1 LSESKSPGWMRGAQ
15 VGLGAIVII
24 LSILVLIHPGIT
36 VVSIIIIIAII
47 LLFVGVEKILS
58 GIFVANKSRWGSV
71 GLGVLAI
78 ILALIAL
85 AFPIGT
91 TVFVI
96 TLLAIAL
103 LFNGI
108 AHVVHGV
115 GNKESPGWAR
125 GFGIGAGVI
134 AIALSILIMASP
146 LYGAVLVSLILG
158 IALLIIGIEIIVLA
172 ISGRRMQ
179 MMSSRTM
186 ER

>member
-1 LSESKSPGWMRGAQ
+1 
-15 VGLGAIVII
+15 LGAIVII

-58 GIFVANKSRWGSV
+58 GIFVTNKSRWGSI

-91 TVFVI
+91 SVFVI

-108 AHVVHGV
+108 AHVIHGAT
-115 GNKESPGWAR
+115 NKQSPGWAR
-125 GFGIGAGVI
+125 GFSIGAGVI

-158 IALLIIGIEIIVLA
+158 IALLILGIEIIVLG

-179 MMSSRTM
+179 MMSSKGM